1 MTGITRSGVQ
11 NSYLRKATTSSSIR
25 PFYRHVQTPF
35 PHHLS
40 SSPSTP
46 TASFQNVP
54 RYTHLTYTIQS
65 PHNANLLR
73 RRTGR
78 VAYHQWS
85 SGLDGNWGNRIP
97 IDGDTS
103 FTTSIPHELP
113 GVAGISGL
121 SPELLFQGAIR
132 SDVRQSGTKEFE
144 TCRDTTGGKRAA
156 VAAGVKADLCESVVG
171 WYDIQGGSGAEG

>member
-1 MTGITRSGVQ
+1 MSKLPSFITFHRIPQ
-11 NSYLRKATTSSSIR
+11 HR
-25 PFYRHVQTPF
+25 PLYSKTYHVT
-35 PHHLS
+35 
-40 SSPSTP
+40 
-46 TASFQNVP
+46 
-54 RYTHLTYTIQS
+54 RTYTTQYL
-65 PHNANLLR
+65 HNANLLR
-73 RRTGR
+73 RR

-113 GVAGISGL
+113 GVTGISGL

-132 SDVRQSGTKEFE
+132 SDVRQGVTKEFE